1 MHVSPIFL
9 QGKLLTHPCPP
20 YALAWGTNSIIVA
33 GCDKKIVA
41 YGREGHIQQTFDYS
55 RDRSEKEFTVAATS
69 PSGQSVVIGSYDRSV
84 FILIHQ
90 YTSNK
95 HDITNLSYIAWK
107 QEVLSD
113 KLFCSNYVISDWESS
128 TGVLGKVHGTKHP
141 LKRFPT
147 CTPSLPWPGRRMAH
161 ASVQW
166 VTIHERTHLFPTVM
180 KYLISSQ
187 YCRK

>member
-69 PSGQSVVIGSYDRSV
+69 PSGQSVVSSSYYQSV

-90 YTSNK
+90 CSGNK
-95 HDITNLSYIAWK
+95 HDITTSYSILHCW
-107 QEVLSD
+107 EVLLGD
-113 KLFCSNYVISDWESS
+113 KLFCSKSS
-128 TGVLGKVHGTKHP
+128 TGVLWKEHGTKHP
-141 LKRFPT
+141 QRDSKPVHHHCLGLEEGRL
-147 CTPSLPWPGRRMAH
+147 TPLCS
-161 ASVQW
+161 
-166 VTIHERTHLFPTVM
+166 
-180 KYLISSQ
+180 
-187 YCRK
+187 

>member
-1 MHVSPIFL
+1 M
-9 QGKLLTHPCPP
+9 
-20 YALAWGTNSIIVA
+20 A

-41 YGREGHIQQTFDYS
+41 YDREGHIQQTFDYS

-113 KLFCSNYVISDWESS
+113 KLFCSNYVISD
-128 TGVLGKVHGTKHP
+128 
-141 LKRFPT
+141 
-147 CTPSLPWPGRRMAH
+147 
-161 ASVQW
+161 
-166 VTIHERTHLFPTVM
+166 
-180 KYLISSQ
+180 
-187 YCRK
+187 